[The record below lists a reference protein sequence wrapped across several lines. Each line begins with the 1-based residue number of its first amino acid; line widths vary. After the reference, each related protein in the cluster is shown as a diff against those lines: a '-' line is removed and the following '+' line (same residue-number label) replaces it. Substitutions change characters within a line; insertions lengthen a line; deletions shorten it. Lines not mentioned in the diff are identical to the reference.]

1 LKLRHFPI
9 EWHGGTFPVLNSA
22 QFNATRNHIMIM
34 NRKYLTTLAVLAA
47 LAASVRADDSSGGI
61 MDRLFG
67 TEHAQAMTKAELKMS
82 LSVKDYL
89 GVNLID
95 GHGERL
101 GRIVDFTLKD
111 KDSGFNRAVVAVPGK
126 FGLSEVLISVPFDE
140 IHQKPGTTD
149 LVWNVRR
156 QEFDALVTKGKN
168 KEAGTEPAQ
177 TATSPKAGSTANDA
191 SQMGRSDP
199 DVQKVKAAIA
209 SEKTVATEAKN
220 LTVQKQDDGKI
231 MVSGSV
237 DTSAQRQRIIEV
249 AKNAT
254 RCEVVDGLRVN

>member
-1 LKLRHFPI
+1 
-9 EWHGGTFPVLNSA
+9 
-22 QFNATRNHIMIM
+22 M

-47 LAASVRADDSSGGI
+47 LGASVRADDSSGGI

-95 GHGERL
+95 GRGERL
-101 GRIVDFTLKD
+101 GRIADFTLKD

-126 FGLSEVLISVPFDE
+126 FGFSEVLISVPFDE

-149 LVWNVRR
+149 LVWNVR
-156 QEFDALVTKGKN
+156 QADFNALVTKAKN

-177 TATSPKAGSTANDA
+177 TATSPKAGSTANEA
-191 SQMGRSDP
+191 TQTRQPSDP
-199 DVQKVKAAIA
+199 DVQKVRAAIA
-209 SEKTVATEAKN
+209 SEKAVATEAKN
-220 LTVQKQDDGKI
+220 LTIQKQDDGKI
-231 MVSGSV
+231 MVSGAV
-237 DTSAQRQRIIEV
+237 DSNAQRQRIIEV

>member
-1 LKLRHFPI
+1 
-9 EWHGGTFPVLNSA
+9 
-22 QFNATRNHIMIM
+22 
-34 NRKYLTTLAVLAA
+34 
-47 LAASVRADDSSGGI
+47 

-101 GRIVDFTLKD
+101 GHIVDFTLKD

-126 FGLSEVLISVPFDE
+126 FGFSEVLISVPFDE
-140 IHQKPGTTD
+140 IHQRPGTTD

-156 QEFDALVTKGKN
+156 QEFDALVAKAKN
-168 KEAGTEPAQ
+168 KEAGTEPVR
-177 TATSPKAGSTANDA
+177 TATSPKAGSTANEA
-191 SQMGRSDP
+191 TPSRGSDP
-199 DVQKVKAAIA
+199 DVQKIRAAIA
-209 SEKTVATEAKN
+209 SEKAVATEAKN
-220 LTVQKQDDGKI
+220 LTIQKQDDGKI
-231 MVSGSV
+231 MVSGTV
-237 DTSAQRQRIIEV
+237 DNNAQRQRIIEV

-254 RCEVVDGLRVN
+254 HCEVVDGLRVN

>member
-1 LKLRHFPI
+1 
-9 EWHGGTFPVLNSA
+9 
-22 QFNATRNHIMIM
+22 M

-47 LAASVRADDSSGGI
+47 LGASVRADDSSGGI
-61 MDRLFG
+61 MERLFG

-89 GVNLID
+89 GANLID

-111 KDSGFNRAVVAVPGK
+111 KDSGFNRAVVAVPGR
-126 FGLSEVLISVPFDE
+126 FGFTEVLISVPFDE
-140 IHQKPGTTD
+140 IHQKPGTSD

-156 QEFDALVTKGKN
+156 PDFEALMTKARN
-168 KEAGTEPAQ
+168 KEKGAGTEPTQ
-177 TATSPKAGSTANDA
+177 TATSPKAGSTAND
-191 SQMGRSDP
+191 SSSTPRSDP

-209 SEKTVATEAKN
+209 SEKAVAAEAKK
-220 LTVQKQDDGKI
+220 LTIQKQDDGKI
-231 MVSGSV
+231 VVSGTV
-237 DTSAQRQRIIEV
+237 DNNAQRQRIIEV

-254 RCEVVDGLRVN
+254 RCEVVDGLRIY